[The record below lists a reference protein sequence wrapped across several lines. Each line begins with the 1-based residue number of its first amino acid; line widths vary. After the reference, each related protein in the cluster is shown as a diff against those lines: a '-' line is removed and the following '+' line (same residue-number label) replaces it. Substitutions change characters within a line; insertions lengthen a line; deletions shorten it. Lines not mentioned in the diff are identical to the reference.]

1 MFDSTQNPNEGN
13 STHDRTGSTTEIHWD
28 GDEPFH
34 VALLDAVESATNVA
48 ATDLDPISETVDV
61 ESVEGFV
68 RNSDSR
74 DLYVSFS
81 YEGCYVEV
89 CGDRSVVVTPFRN
102 VNPN

>member
-1 MFDSTQNPNEGN
+1 MFDSTQNPGEGH
-13 STHDRTGSTTEIHWD
+13 SMHDRTDSAAEVHWN

-34 VALLDAVESATNVA
+34 AVLFEAIESVADVE
-48 ATDLDPISETVDV
+48 ATDLHPISERIDI
-61 ESVEGFV
+61 ESIENFI

-89 CGDRSVVVTPFRN
+89 RGDRSVLVTPFRTL
-102 VNPN
+102 NPS

>member
-1 MFDSTQNPNEGN
+1 MFDSIQNPNEGN
-13 STHDRTGSTTEIHWD
+13 SMHDRTGSATEIRWE

-34 VALLDAVESATNVA
+34 VALLDAVELATNVE

-61 ESVEGFV
+61 ESVAGFV

-89 CGDRSVVVTPFRN
+89 RGDRSVLVTPFRDI
-102 VNPN
+102 NPN